1 MRVYP
6 LKTLLPKPN
15 YVNEVATLGSGKI
28 PSNVLQA
35 KALKLENNY
44 IRVVKPQFVHHEL
57 EQGTEAFYNES
68 LNFLNSLIESNII
81 ETNSENFFLYRQ
93 QHHSGIDL
101 CGWILGVDI
110 NEYFNGKIKKHE
122 NTIKAKEDRL
132 IKHVKVLQS
141 MAEPVLLTQKLPQKL
156 QEIAT
161 KVLNSEPHLNVT
173 DEYFNTHQLW
183 IVEQTSEMIQKSFD
197 EIDSLYIA
205 DGHHRIASVA
215 RYIESEF
222 GKNSHQGI
230 MALVMDEG
238 KVLIKPF
245 YRILRHVNPD
255 LVFNYLENQN
265 FEFSEN
271 TSVVDYSQIPFRN
284 VLCITKN
291 RRILIKLK
299 EPFPG
304 SSALKSL
311 DISLFEDEILK
322 PALGIYDSSND
333 DRFSFVRGDDPVKDI
348 QQSLIEGKGD
358 IAFLFHPNTM
368 SEIRKVADENNIM
381 PPKSTFIEPKLL
393 TGMIIDDYR
402 H

>member
-6 LKTLLPKPN
+6 LKTLLPKPSF
-15 YVNEVATLGSGKI
+15 VHEVATLGSGKI

-35 KALKLENNY
+35 KALKLEKNY

-57 EQGTEAFYNES
+57 EQGTEAFYNKS
-68 LNFLNSLIESNII
+68 LDFLNSLIEAEII
-81 ETNSENFFLYRQ
+81 QPKPEAYYLYRQ

-141 MAEPVLLTQKLPQKL
+141 MAEPVLLTQKLPQEL
-156 QEIAT
+156 QNISNE
-161 KVLNSEPHLNVT
+161 VLKTEPDLNVS

-183 IVEQTSEMIQKSFD
+183 VVENASNVIQKSF
-197 EIDSLYIA
+197 EGIDSLYVA
-205 DGHHRIASVA
+205 DGHHRIASVS

-222 GKNSHQGI
+222 GNKSNQGI
-230 MALVMDEG
+230 MALIMDES

-255 LVFNYLENQN
+255 LVFNYLESQK

-271 TSVVDYSQIPFRN
+271 TSIVDYSQIPFRN

-304 SSALKSL
+304 ASALKSL

-358 IAFLFHPNTM
+358 VAFLFHPNTM
-368 SEIRKVADENNIM
+368 TEIRKVADENNIM

-393 TGMIIDDYR
+393 TGMIIEDYR

>member
-6 LKTLLPKPN
+6 LKTLLPKPES
-15 YVNEVATLGSGKI
+15 VNDIATLGSGKI

-35 KALKLENNY
+35 KALKLKNNY
-44 IRVVKPQFVHHEL
+44 IRVLKPQFVHHEL
-57 EQGTEAFYNES
+57 EQGTDAFYSCS
-68 LNFLNSLIESNII
+68 LEFLNNLIDSNLIESK
-81 ETNSENFFLYRQ
+81 SDAFYLYRQ
-93 QHHSGIDL
+93 QHHTGIDL

-110 NEYFNGKIKKHE
+110 NEYFKGKIKKHE

-141 MAEPVLLTQKLPQKL
+141 MAEPVLLTQKLPSEL
-156 QEIAT
+156 LDLSLEILLT
-161 KVLNSEPHLNVT
+161 DPYLSVT

-183 IVEQTSEMIQKSFD
+183 VISNTNDLIQNAFE

-215 RYIESEF
+215 KYIESEF
-222 GKNSHQGI
+222 GKNTNQGI
-230 MALVMDEG
+230 MALVMDET

-245 YRILRHVNPD
+245 YRILKHVNPE
-255 LVFNYLENQN
+255 LVFNYLESKN
-265 FEFSEN
+265 FDFIESN
-271 TSVVDYSQIPFRN
+271 NIVDYSQIPYRS
-284 VLCITKN
+284 VLCITKE
-291 RRILIKLK
+291 RRILLDLK
-299 EPFPG
+299 EPIDG
-304 SSALKSL
+304 ASALKSL

-322 PALGIYDSSND
+322 PALGIYDSSSD
-333 DRFSFVRGDDPVKDI
+333 DRISFVRGDDPVKDI
-348 QQSLIEGKGD
+348 QQNLIEGKGE

-368 SEIRKVADENNIM
+368 TELRKVADENNIM